1 MNIHSAASNEIASRL
16 TRLAKLYQQGQASE
30 VTTRTLDKLIE
41 YEAGLTK
48 AQLDEVRKDLA
59 DFETRYHRTS
69 EQFYQAYKAGETDDR
84 MDFVEW
90 DSLVQM
96 AENLQHRLQLLTDEE
111 ND

>member
-1 MNIHSAASNEIASRL
+1 MNIHSAASNEIANRL
-16 TRLAKLYQQGQASE
+16 TRLAKLYQQGQASD

-41 YEAGLTK
+41 YEASVTK
-48 AQLDEVRKDLA
+48 TQLDEILKDLA
-59 DFETRYHRTS
+59 NFETRYKRKS
-69 EQFYQAYKAGETDDR
+69 EQFYRAYQAGETDDR

-90 DSLVQM
+90 ASLVQM